1 MNSLN
6 VAVVFAGRNALDQA
20 DIRLGVLRIPE
31 VTQILREAQ
40 ISFDKYSS
48 QSFDLRAFLMADD
61 REFLAQSK
69 LKSLVATLVQI
80 ALFERWQKFHSKPNY
95 LIGNSNHESALQF
108 AAGRKN
114 LDEIIRESSFV
125 VKSNPNFLQTTNF
138 SSTNEA
144 IDHQNLPIL
153 GGANLVE
160 YEISILN
167 HSTQKYI
174 SIRQHEM
181 DALRLFA
188 YMADQLPIDQLVN
201 VGPGCPLFSNYN
213 KILAEKKIQVLDSID
228 LDPMLNWFW
237 SSVKP
242 ADVVSQ

>member
-6 VAVVFAGRNALDQA
+6 IAVVFAGRNALDQA
-20 DIRLGVLRIPE
+20 DLRLGVLRIPE
-31 VTQILREAQ
+31 VTQSLREAQ
-40 ISFDKYSS
+40 VSFDKYSA
-48 QSFDLRAFLMADD
+48 QSFDLRAFLLADD

-69 LKSLVATLVQI
+69 LKSLVTTIVQI

-95 LIGNSNHESALQF
+95 LIGNSNQESALQY
-108 AAGRKN
+108 AAGRKS
-114 LDEIIRESSFV
+114 LTDIIRESNFLTS
-125 VKSNPNFLQTTNF
+125 SNPKFNQ
-138 SSTNEA
+138 TNEA
-144 IDHQNLPIL
+144 IETQNLPIL

-181 DALRLFA
+181 DALKLFA
-188 YMADQLPIDQLVN
+188 YMADQLPIDQIVN

-237 SSVKP
+237 TSMKP
-242 ADVVSQ
+242 ADAISQ